1 MRPRANQEGMLTNQ
15 PVAEHPTPGA
25 TDLMVPSLARCP
37 GGQPGG
43 RRCRSKLGPS
53 GYCHLHDPA
62 NSERL
67 AVARKLGGVIAG
79 TRRVH
84 IELDLS
90 SRDGIRKALAD
101 VCREVA
107 RNRLTASQGNTLIAA
122 INSSLRLAELELEA
136 KVIAIEKAIED
147 EIEKRRGRAA

>member
-1 MRPRANQEGMLTNQ
+1 
-15 PVAEHPTPGA
+15 
-25 TDLMVPSLARCP
+25 LALR
-37 GGQPGG
+37 
-43 RRCRSKLGPS
+43 
-53 GYCHLHDPA
+53 
-62 NSERL
+62 
-67 AVARKLGGVIAG
+67 RKLGGVVAG

-90 SRDGIRKALAD
+90 SREGIRKALAD

-107 RNRLTASQGNTLIAA
+107 RGRLSPSAGNTVISA

-147 EIEKRRGRAA
+147 EIENRKRRTA